1 MPKQVKANVRIHGQ
15 VDPVKLHNAVNKF
28 IKKQKEGKKQ

>member
-1 MPKQVKANVRIHGQ
+1 MSKQKATVRVHGQ
-15 VDPVKLHNAVNKF
+15 VDPVKLHNAAIKF